1 MVSMGFATLENIFY
15 VYKHGYAVGI
25 MRMFLSVP
33 AHATFAIIMG
43 FYMGK
48 AWEVTGMKRTKD
60 LMTGLLMA
68 VFWHGTFDFFLF
80 MEEAKL
86 VSRYVAEG
94 LLFIG
99 AIISFAFAVRL
110 SRKAI
115 AEHIAISAEMH
126 QKPDEGPT
134 AQG

>member
-1 MVSMGFATLENIFY
+1 
-15 VYKHGYAVGI
+15 
-25 MRMFLSVP
+25 
-33 AHATFAIIMG
+33 
-43 FYMGK
+43 
-48 AWEVTGMKRTKD
+48 
-60 LMTGLLMA
+60 
-68 VFWHGTFDFFLF
+68 

-86 VSRYVAEG
+86 VTRYVAEG

-115 AEHIAISAEMH
+115 AEHIAISAKMYR
-126 QKPDEGPT
+126 KSDEDPT